1 MKKKGFTLVEV
12 LAVLV
17 IMGVLMAVT
26 IPSIINSLDKK
37 KNREYEKIVEEIES
51 SAKLYVTQ
59 NETVQQFLN
68 QAGSINVSYNT
79 LVSEGLINGNEM
91 DPLTDEKWD
100 ENAYVT
106 VSKEGSTLTATYVKA
121 KPTPQIIIS
130 SSNIDISTDES
141 YFEDKLIDKVKATDE
156 TGIDYRTALIY
167 TCKVDSKEEN
177 CKLIKTRPG
186 TYEIT
191 YALNY
196 NGTKYTSTSKL
207 TIK

>member
-1 MKKKGFTLVEV
+1 MRKKGFTLVEV

-17 IMGVLMAVT
+17 IMGVLMAIT

-59 NETVQQFLN
+59 NESVQQFLN
-68 QAGSINVSYNT
+68 QSGSINISYNT
-79 LVSEGLINGNEM
+79 LVSEGLINGNEI
-91 DPLTDEKWD
+91 DPLTDEKWN
-100 ENAYVT
+100 ENAYVK
-106 VSKEGSTLTATYVKA
+106 VSKDGSTLKAEYIKNAYV
-121 KPTPQIIIS
+121 PTIVIS
-130 SSNIDISTDES
+130 SSDIEISTDEN

-177 CKLIKTRPG
+177 CKTIKNRPG
-186 TYEIT
+186 TYDIT
-191 YALNY
+191 YTLNY
-196 NGTKYTSTSKL
+196 YNEKKSSTSKL